1 MKTLQDI
8 LYKVAIEGISG
19 NPKVMIRSISFDSRE
34 TQKDS
39 LYVAQKGVQVDG
51 HDFISQAIEKGAL
64 AIICEKLPKE
74 RAKDVVYVVV
84 ENTSKALGIIASN
97 FYNNPSEKLKL
108 IGITGTNGKTSIATM
123 LYELFTAEGIQS
135 GLLST
140 VNIRYAT
147 KTLDNSHTTP
157 DAITLNHHL
166 HNMAAQGV
174 CFCFMEV
181 SSHGIAQYRTEGLS
195 FAAGVFTN
203 LTHDHLDYHGNF
215 KNYRDVKKRFF
226 DGLPK
231 TAFALTNLDDKNG
244 LFMMQNSKAKKYTYA
259 VKQHADYK
267 AQLLESQ
274 FTGMLLKIQNQEVW
288 TPLVGQFN
296 VQNLL
301 AVFAIADL
309 FEIPQLN
316 VLKHLSQMKSVEG
329 RFQIF
334 QAPEKVTVVIDYAHT
349 PDALKNVLETINQIR
364 TKNETVFTLIGCGGN
379 RDQEKRPL
387 MGKIATELSD
397 KVLFTSD
404 NPREEDPA
412 KIIADMMAG
421 VAPEYFNK
429 ALKITHRE
437 EAIAMA
443 HQLAQKGD
451 IVLIAGKG
459 HESYQEIKG
468 KRFPFSDMEIARNIF
483 KKTQ

>member
-19 NPKVMIRSISFDSRE
+19 NPKVMISSISFDSRE

-166 HNMAAQGV
+166 HNMVAQGV

-181 SSHGIAQYRTEGLS
+181 SSH
-195 FAAGVFTN
+195 
-203 LTHDHLDYHGNF
+203 
-215 KNYRDVKKRFF
+215 
-226 DGLPK
+226 
-231 TAFALTNLDDKNG
+231 
-244 LFMMQNSKAKKYTYA
+244 
-259 VKQHADYK
+259 
-267 AQLLESQ
+267 
-274 FTGMLLKIQNQEVW
+274 
-288 TPLVGQFN
+288 
-296 VQNLL
+296 
-301 AVFAIADL
+301 
-309 FEIPQLN
+309 
-316 VLKHLSQMKSVEG
+316 
-329 RFQIF
+329 
-334 QAPEKVTVVIDYAHT
+334 
-349 PDALKNVLETINQIR
+349 
-364 TKNETVFTLIGCGGN
+364 
-379 RDQEKRPL
+379 
-387 MGKIATELSD
+387 
-397 KVLFTSD
+397 
-404 NPREEDPA
+404 
-412 KIIADMMAG
+412 
-421 VAPEYFNK
+421 
-429 ALKITHRE
+429 
-437 EAIAMA
+437 
-443 HQLAQKGD
+443 
-451 IVLIAGKG
+451 
-459 HESYQEIKG
+459 
-468 KRFPFSDMEIARNIF
+468 
-483 KKTQ
+483 